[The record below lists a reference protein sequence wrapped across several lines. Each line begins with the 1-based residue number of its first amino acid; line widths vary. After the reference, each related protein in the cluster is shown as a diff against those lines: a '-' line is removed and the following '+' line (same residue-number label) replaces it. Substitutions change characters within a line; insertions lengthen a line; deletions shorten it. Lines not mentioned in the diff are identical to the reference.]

1 VSDSPRP
8 GPEAAFREVFH
19 QNAPF
24 VWRCLRRLGVSQA
37 DVEDVCQEVF
47 VVVHR
52 KLAQFDGRASV
63 RSWLYGICV
72 RKAWDHK
79 RLAHK
84 KREKMVDQVPE
95 QTVDAPQGEQLE
107 RKGAVELL
115 DSILSKLEP
124 THRAVF
130 VLYEIEQLQMA
141 EIAESLDC
149 PLQTAYSR
157 LHAARKQVQAAVK
170 RQRASMEASA

>member
-1 VSDSPRP
+1 MSDSPRP
-8 GPEAAFREVFH
+8 GPEATFREVFE

-52 KLAQFDGRASV
+52 KLGQFDGRASV

-95 QTVDAPQGEQLE
+95 QTVAAAQGEKLE
-107 RKGAVELL
+107 RQAALELL
-115 DSILSKLEP
+115 DSILNKLDPEK
-124 THRAVF
+124 RAVF
-130 VLYEIEQLQMA
+130 VL
-141 EIAESLDC
+141 
-149 PLQTAYSR
+149 
-157 LHAARKQVQAAVK
+157 
-170 RQRASMEASA
+170 